1 MIKTKIINKLTKI
14 AKKNSYQP
22 ILTNLLIQDGSI
34 MTTDLDNEYSLTGID
49 KSIKGLVKLE
59 RDLISNN
66 IVLTDQAIID
76 GNNRIAISQ
85 DELNEFPRIEQD
97 FSGNSLIDI
106 DLEVIE
112 CALNFACAYD
122 INNILGGVNF
132 EVKNN
137 VLQIASTDGNIMYYY
152 DTSLNQDHKDFSITI
167 PVKSLKDFISLISNK
182 KEKVFICIDKNQK
195 YLGLSCGDVNAV
207 LRGLEGTYPRVN
219 QFLDTKIVNT
229 LNTDFKH
236 FKKANENIIK
246 LANEIT
252 YRAHFKGD
260 KLIADYGSIDINCNG
275 NTDIDIHYSSKL
287 MKCVLTGLSKF
298 KNKNLEINLTG
309 STSPIYVKS
318 GHGTG
323 TALLMPIKHNN

>member
-1 MIKTKIINKLTKI
+1 MIKTINKLAKI
-14 AKKNSYQP
+14 AKKNRYHP
-22 ILTNLLIQDGSI
+22 ILTNLLIQNGSI
-34 MTTDLDNEYSLTGID
+34 TATDLDNEYSLTGID

-59 RDLISNN
+59 RDLISDN
-66 IVLTDQAIID
+66 IVLTDQAIIN
-76 GNNRIAISQ
+76 GNNTIPINR
-85 DELNEFPRIEQD
+85 DELNEFPRIKQD
-97 FSGNSLIDI
+97 FSDNSLIDI

-137 VLQIASTDGNIMYYY
+137 VLQIASTDGNIMYHYNAFL
-152 DTSLNQDHKDFSITI
+152 DEDHEDFSITI

-236 FKKANENIIK
+236 FKKANEDIIK
-246 LANEIT
+246 LSNEIT
-252 YRAHFKGD
+252 YKAELNQD
-260 KLIADYGSIDINCNG
+260 KLIAEHGSISIDLQG
-275 NTDIDIHYSSKL
+275 DKDIDIYYSAKL
-287 MKCVLTGLSKF
+287 MKRVLTGLSKF

-309 STSPIYVKS
+309 STNPIYIKS

-323 TALLMPIKHNN
+323 LLIPIKHTG